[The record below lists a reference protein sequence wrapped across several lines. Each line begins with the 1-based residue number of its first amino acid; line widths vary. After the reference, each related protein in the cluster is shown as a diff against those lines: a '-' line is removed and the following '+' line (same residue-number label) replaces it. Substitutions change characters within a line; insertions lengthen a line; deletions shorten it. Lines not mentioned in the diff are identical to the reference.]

1 MEKPSYI
8 LMIQK
13 HKAIV
18 PQALLVIKK
27 IVIFFCALALL
38 YAIGIT
44 EVSKTNDLPLFQMKY
59 LGEKKKYAE

>member
-1 MEKPSYI
+1 LI
-8 LMIQK
+8 
-13 HKAIV
+13 
-18 PQALLVIKK
+18 IKK

-44 EVSKTNDLPLFQMKY
+44 EESKTNDLPLFQMKY